1 MKLSQAYCAWMEE
14 LKMEDSISGMMIAK
28 TITARK
34 PKSERKRQ
42 QLKFGNSKFVRLRF
56 RNELR
61 HSTFVPPAN
70 ALDHGKFVYRK
81 RGSAA
86 KHCRVALES
95 VEASCGKE
103 LAVGEAITQLADEP
117 GLKKRTWNGFDGPA
131 SACHKT
137 GREEQED
144 EY

>member
-1 MKLSQAYCAWMEE
+1 MSCV
-14 LKMEDSISGMMIAK
+14 
-28 TITARK
+28 T
-34 PKSERKRQ
+34 
-42 QLKFGNSKFVRLRF
+42 
-56 RNELR
+56 R
-61 HSTFVPPAN
+61 HSSHLPMHWIT
-70 ALDHGKFVYRK
+70 

-144 EY
+144 ILRLYINKPDLTPIGADQS

>member
-1 MKLSQAYCAWMEE
+1 MKVLQRRRIIESFSSSFLCAAEGSEDGRLISESDSSEE
-14 LKMEDSISGMMIAK
+14 TEIRGLLRDDDSFMG
-28 TITARK
+28 
-34 PKSERKRQ
+34 
-42 QLKFGNSKFVRLRF
+42 
-56 RNELR
+56 NELR

-86 KHCRVALES
+86 KHCRIALES

>member
-1 MKLSQAYCAWMEE
+1 MKCITPLVFKQLSQA
-14 LKMEDSISGMMIAK
+14 
-28 TITARK
+28 RK
-34 PKSERKRQ
+34 SYQNGTFRA
-42 QLKFGNSKFVRLRF
+42 QLKEAL
-56 RNELR
+56 NELR